1 MTATTCDDCKGKL
14 VAIPG
19 PMKSL
24 STIWRTT
31 LCPVHAAAP
40 ALIEVAKYLVM
51 LDARLRLRSPSN
63 NAEIG
68 MWAQL
73 RKDARTALAEA
84 GGKP

>member
-1 MTATTCDDCKGKL
+1 MTATCNKCSPIDNCFQC
-14 VAIPG
+14 G
-19 PMKSL
+19 P
-24 STIWRTT
+24 IT
-31 LCPVHAAAP
+31 LCPLHAAAP
-40 ALIEVAKYLVM
+40 ALAEVAEYLVM

-73 RKDARTALAEA
+73 RKDARTALAAA

>member
-1 MTATTCDDCKGKL
+1 MTASTCGDCYEGMSG
-14 VAIPG
+14 IH
-19 PMKSL
+19 
-24 STIWRTT
+24 
-31 LCPVHAAAP
+31 LCPYHAATP
-40 ALIEVAKYLVM
+40 SLIEVAKYLVM

-73 RKDARTALAEA
+73 RKDARTALAAA